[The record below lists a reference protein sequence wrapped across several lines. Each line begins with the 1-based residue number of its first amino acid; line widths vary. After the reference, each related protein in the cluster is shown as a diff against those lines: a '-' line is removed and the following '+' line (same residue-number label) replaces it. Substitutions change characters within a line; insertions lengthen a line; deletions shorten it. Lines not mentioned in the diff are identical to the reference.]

1 MLNLKKLASAISN
14 LDQEKM
20 QRLEIQILLEKE
32 FILIF
37 NFTLCIYIK
46 APYAQLLEAGKE
58 AILELN
64 RSNFVHFFVS
74 LNDEKS
80 SLCLEKKQENLLDK
94 TYKNNNS
101 PIK

>member
-1 MLNLKKLASAISN
+1 MLKLKKLAWAIGN
-14 LDQEKM
+14 LDRENM

-80 SLCLEKKQENLLDK
+80 SLCLEKKQEILVG
-94 TYKNNNS
+94 
-101 PIK
+101 

>member
-1 MLNLKKLASAISN
+1 MLKLKKPAWAIGN
-14 LDQEKM
+14 LDRENM

-37 NFTLCIYIK
+37 NLTLCIYIR

-80 SLCLEKKQENLLDK
+80 SLCLEKKQEKLVG
-94 TYKNNNS
+94 
-101 PIK
+101 

>member
-58 AILELN
+58 AILEVN